1 MRDRMVGGGLMA
13 LALVA
18 LIGCS
23 SSTGSAAPS
32 AAAESAA
39 PSVAAPSEAAPSEA
53 APSEAAP
60 SEAAASG
67 LIPSF
72 VLPSSDKELEALIP
86 STLCG
91 SAATKL
97 SLKGQ
102 EIFANNEDQTLTSV
116 LQSLG
121 KSVDDVSAAAG
132 FNVSATNPCG
142 VFIIRIKGASED
154 QLRTVFQQLA
164 DQEGTKFQ
172 QTSLGGKT
180 VYKSTTEDKP
190 QYVWI
195 KGDGLIS
202 VSADSEA
209 DAATLIGQLP

>member
-1 MRDRMVGGGLMA
+1 MRDRVVGGGLMA

-23 SSTGSAAPS
+23 SSGGSAAPS

-39 PSVAAPSEAAPSEA
+39 ASMEAPSAAPSEAAA
-53 APSEAAP
+53 SEAAP

-86 STLCG
+86 GTLCG

-97 SLKGQ
+97 SLKGE
-102 EIFANNEDQTLTSV
+102 EIFTNSEDPTLTAV

-121 KSVDDVSAAAG
+121 KSVSDVSAAAG

-164 DQEGTKFQ
+164 DQEGTKFE

-190 QYVWI
+190 EYVWI

-202 VSADSEA
+202 VNADSEA